1 MKGFNFKLQSVLKLK
16 DKKLEDERL
25 IMGEILK
32 LLEEQKNIL
41 EEMRTKK
48 TNLEKELLASLENS
62 DIDILLVQNYRGY
75 ISNLLNDIKTQEDII
90 EKTKTNLEVQK
101 LKVNEAYKEVKVLEK
116 LREKQEKEF
125 IQEQTQK
132 EIKELDDITIS
143 RYKKAI

>member
-41 EEMRTKK
+41 EEMKTKK

-116 LREKQEKEF
+116 LREKQEKKF